1 MNEIVVSELVGAT
14 LTMGQP
20 YFRLLKLLFTKLFH
34 PELYS
39 GLQRVAKGAY
49 GTVFKG
55 TLSHFTSTSD
65 EGAEIA
71 TKLMAVPKSIHDR
84 CVLHDIFTEILILD
98 KHKNDSRCCHLYDY
112 GVDGE
117 SYWIIMKS
125 YKCSLKE
132 WRLKQTSPFM
142 ANLPLYLSITPP
154 SPTILTDIVYS

>member
-1 MNEIVVSELVGAT
+1 MNEVVVSELVGAT

-34 PELYS
+34 SELYT
-39 GLQRVAKGAY
+39 GLRRVAKGAY

-55 TLSHFTSTSD
+55 TLSHQNAMD
-65 EGAEIA
+65 EGSEIA
-71 TKLMAVPKSIHDR
+71 AKLMAVPKSSHDR

-98 KHKNDSRCCHLYDY
+98 KHKLDPRCCHLYDY

-132 WRLKQTSPFM
+132 WRSRQSAPFT
-142 ANLPLYLSITPP
+142 ANLPLYLSI
-154 SPTILTDIVYS
+154 Y